1 MVTHYIR
8 RCGGIG
14 CFEQTASCTPLL
26 LPPPPPTLVQVAL
39 STYVTDCQL
48 QCRPP
53 TTFSHLH
60 LTTNSTQAQLGPQL
74 VAVFP
79 MLYDVVHRCYRQAAY
94 TDDIHRKH
102 HCIVSLS
109 PRCVFLICQR
119 FTANLLVIKVQIFS
133 VEHIGLHT
141 NRSVFT
147 VRNTLGMFWVCCISW
162 GVSASECWFV
172 LYWFYTFWSV
182 F

>member
-1 MVTHYIR
+1 MVVSSELQFAKTKTQIQTQIPLQIQMDHMVTHYIC

-26 LPPPPPTLVQVAL
+26 PPPPPPTLVQVAL

-79 MLYDVVHRCYRQAAY
+79 MLYDVVHRCYRQATY

-102 HCIVSLS
+102 HCIV
-109 PRCVFLICQR
+109 ICPQAVY
-119 FTANLLVIKVQIFS
+119 F
-133 VEHIGLHT
+133 
-141 NRSVFT
+141 
-147 VRNTLGMFWVCCISW
+147 
-162 GVSASECWFV
+162 
-172 LYWFYTFWSV
+172 
-182 F
+182 